1 MEINRSA
8 LSQLQAWLNSGTR
21 KPLILQGAR
30 QVGKTWLLK
39 KFGALCFENIAYF
52 NFDEQPELKQ
62 FFEQTKDIQRL
73 LSNLTLINGKP
84 IEPQKTLIFFD
95 EIQEC
100 NDALNSLKY
109 FCENAPEYAVVC
121 AGSLLGVTL
130 ARGASFP
137 VGKVEFMTI
146 YPVTFSEF
154 LQSANPNL
162 ADYLASIQAIEPIP
176 DLFFNQLIDYY
187 RMYFLSGG
195 MPEAILALLDH
206 KDVELTQRVL
216 KNILDAYS
224 LDFSKHAD
232 KATIPKIALLWN
244 SIPSQLS
251 RENKKFIYQT
261 VKQGARAREYEDA
274 LAWLAQ
280 AGLIHKIF
288 CCKKPGLP
296 LSAYD
301 DLSAFKIYMSDVGLL
316 RRFSALDPVAIREG
330 NRLFTEFKGA
340 LTENYVLQSLLTQF
354 EVTPRYWT
362 SGNQAEVD
370 FIIQVGNEI
379 VPVEVKADEN
389 VAGKSLNVYDKQFSP
404 KWRLRYSL
412 KNLKQDGNLLNIP
425 LFMVDNTKQ
434 FLR

>member
-1 MEINRSA
+1 
-8 LSQLQAWLNSGTR
+8 
-21 KPLILQGAR
+21 
-30 QVGKTWLLK
+30 
-39 KFGALCFENIAYF
+39 
-52 NFDEQPELKQ
+52 
-62 FFEQTKDIQRL
+62 
-73 LSNLTLINGKP
+73 
-84 IEPQKTLIFFD
+84 
-95 EIQEC
+95 
-100 NDALNSLKY
+100 
-109 FCENAPEYAVVC
+109 
-121 AGSLLGVTL
+121 
-130 ARGASFP
+130 
-137 VGKVEFMTI
+137 MTI

>member
-39 KFGALCFENIAYF
+39 KFGTLCFENIAYF

-154 LQSANPNL
+154 LQSADPNL
-162 ADYLASIQAIEPIP
+162 AGYLASIRTIEPIP
-176 DLFFNQLIDYY
+176 DLFFNQLIDHYK
-187 RMYFLSGG
+187 MYFLSGG

-216 KNILDAYS
+216 KNILDTYS

-274 LAWLAQ
+274 LSWLLQ
-280 AGLIHKIF
+280 AGLIQKIF

-301 DLSAFKIYMSDVGLL
+301 DLSAFKIYMPDVGLL

-404 KWRLRYSL
+404 KFRLRYSL

-434 FLR
+434 LLR